1 MIGPSAQRILVFAM
15 VLAVCIMASARRVC
29 AEIVCADDIVPE
41 GMAVTAT
48 GTSSSC
54 AGACRARKTQAVC
67 GPVMKICA
75 GQPVPKGYVVDSVTT
90 VPACQCLSPEDN
102 AYVIRYVGPG
112 QQADLLNESESAI
125 DNSPYVD
132 SQDHDRA
139 SSQVR
144 YPYGDPPFGNLLC
157 ATSPMGP
164 GPYSNS
170 PSNLSSQFNN
180 TNPNGQQVP
189 SGGQPLQPASQ
200 PYWGYQ
206 QPSWNYAPSEPFRV
220 GQ

>member
-1 MIGPSAQRILVFAM
+1 MIGPSACRVLLFAA
-15 VLAVCIMASARRVC
+15 VLAVSVWAFAGQVS

-112 QQADLLNESESAI
+112 QQADLLNESESTI
-125 DNSPYVD
+125 ENSPYVD
-132 SQDHDRA
+132 SQDQDRA

-164 GPYSNS
+164 RPYGNS
-170 PSNLSSQFNN
+170 LSTLPSQLNN
-180 TNPNGQQVP
+180 TNPNGPQLP
-189 SGGQPLQPASQ
+189 TDSEALQPTSR